1 MFIFQLKII
10 LFLEEIILLLNYRIF
25 HRRLSQK
32 KKTVLKNAKYEEV
45 KFSENG
51 IYLDLMVE
59 N

>member
-25 HRRLSQK
+25 HRRLLQK
-32 KKTVLKNAKYEEV
+32 KITVLKNAMYEEV
-45 KFSENG
+45 TENG

>member
-32 KKTVLKNAKYEEV
+32 KITVLKNAMYEEV
-45 KFSENG
+45 TENG